1 MPLHTSQIRFIPT
14 DATAS
19 FQADTE
25 GAIYYDSDE
34 DALMAYGT
42 SWQKVAKTVVTG
54 GTKTTDGS
62 YTVRT
67 FTSSGTLTVAGG
79 SITCQILIAG
89 GGGGGGRWGCGGGA
103 GGLASNFIA
112 GSDRV
117 AAADD
122 YTITIGAGGIGADGP
137 SGGNTTTAF
146 GETITGG
153 GEGGSVGA
161 GGEDGANGGGACAEA
176 ASDAAGEGT
185 APSVSADLTAY
196 AGFDGG
202 QGQPGAGANNHPGG
216 GGGGATANGET
227 PGSNTSSGGD
237 GGHGKQINIDGNNY
251 YWCGGGGGSA
261 HNYGGSTRAG
271 DGGNGG
277 GGGGSKSYNGS
288 RAGYG
293 DTDGI
298 NNGENGE
305 FTDPCPSGRCDGEGG
320 DAGANTGG
328 GGGGGSYIGY
338 GGAGG
343 SGIVIV
349 RYLTP

>member
-1 MPLHTSQIRFIPT
+1 M
-14 DATAS
+14 S
-19 FQADTE
+19 F
-25 GAIYYDSDE
+25 GYRLLGFGS
-34 DALMAYGT
+34 GG
-42 SWQKVAKTVVTG
+42 VAKVVVSG
-54 GTKTTDGS
+54 GTETFDPP

-67 FTSSGTLTVAGG
+67 FTSSGTLTVADG
-79 SITCQILIAG
+79 SITCQILIAA
-89 GGGGGGRWGCGGGA
+89 GGGGGGRWGAGGGA
-103 GGLASNFIA
+103 GGLASNFIV

-117 AAADD
+117 AAPDD
-122 YTITIGAGGIGADGP
+122 YTITIGAGGDGAD
-137 SGGNTTTAF
+137 GNTTTAF

-153 GEGGSVGA
+153 GEGGSLGY
-161 GGEDGANGGGACAEA
+161 GGEDGANCGGATLA
-176 ASDAAGEGT
+176 AYVPGVGT

-202 QGQPGAGANNHPGG
+202 QGQPGSGANNHPGG

-237 GGHGKQINIDGNNY
+237 GGHGKQIDIDGNNY

-261 HNYGGSTRAG
+261 HGYGGSTRAG

-298 NNGENGE
+298 NDGEDGD
-305 FTDPCPSGRCDGEGG
+305 FTNPCPSGRCDGEGG
-320 DAGANTGG
+320 DGGANTGG